1 LAAVLAGLIILATS
15 TLAEELVAA
24 FAIRVTVALVAS
36 LPTRLAERLHHPAHR
51 RMLPVLH
58 LDPMLRPPRLASQG
72 AFLASNEEIIAWPKR
87 RERRKWSRA
96 NPDDR
101 HGHRDADTHRT
112 AKHHREISKQT
123 CSDSSRHTPH
133 SVRPRP
139 QVFSLV
145 GQSCRDC
152 VASTGQRK

>member
-1 LAAVLAGLIILATS
+1 LAAVLAGLIIPARS

-24 FAIRVTVALVAS
+24 FAIRVTVAMVAS

-72 AFLASNEEIIAWPKR
+72 AFLASNEEIIARLER

-112 AKHHREISKQT
+112 AKHHHEISKQT
-123 CSDSSRHTPH
+123 CSDSS
-133 SVRPRP
+133 
-139 QVFSLV
+139 
-145 GQSCRDC
+145 
-152 VASTGQRK
+152 